1 MVKIKWQKNAKQD
14 LFDICKY
21 YRSVKH
27 SPQTADN
34 IKKALFDAARTL
46 EMFPDQGAREPA
58 LTDNEVCFRYLV
70 VKHHYI
76 LIYFHEKDTCH
87 IVAVWDCR
95 NNPTLLQDKL
105 GEE

>member
-46 EMFPDQGAREPA
+46 EMFPLIIP
-58 LTDNEVCFRYLV
+58 
-70 VKHHYI
+70 HYYKI
-76 LIYFHEKDTCH
+76 SLEK
-87 IVAVWDCR
+87 
-95 NNPTLLQDKL
+95 NK
-105 GEE
+105 

>member
-34 IKKALFDAARTL
+34 INKALFDAARTL
-46 EMFPDQGAREPA
+46 EMFP
-58 LTDNEVCFRYLV
+58 
-70 VKHHYI
+70 
-76 LIYFHEKDTCH
+76 
-87 IVAVWDCR
+87 
-95 NNPTLLQDKL
+95 
-105 GEE
+105 